1 MTQVQQKQE
10 TAQTF
15 SCSGCGG
22 RPVWDPESGK
32 LKCPYCG
39 HFTDVTAD
47 ETKPEEY
54 PLEAAPTAAQ
64 QDWGEKK
71 RVVRCQGCGAETVL
85 GAEETAT
92 LCPFCGSPHV
102 LEDQTAA
109 GIAPESVLPFKIPQK
124 HAVSAFRKWLKKRW
138 FAPGKAKKMA
148 TLGQISGVYL
158 PHWTY
163 DSDTTSTYVGEAG
176 HHYYVQGRQ
185 AGDGDARRA
194 AHPVGACLRRGA
206 ALFRRRGGARQRAS
220 AGEPAGTGAA
230 L

>member
-92 LCPFCGSPHV
+92 LCPFCGSC
-102 LEDQTAA
+102 LLYTSDAA
-109 GIAPESVLPFKIPQK
+109 
-124 HAVSAFRKWLKKRW
+124 
-138 FAPGKAKKMA
+138 
-148 TLGQISGVYL
+148 
-158 PHWTY
+158 
-163 DSDTTSTYVGEAG
+163 DD
-176 HHYYVQGRQ
+176 
-185 AGDGDARRA
+185 
-194 AHPVGACLRRGA
+194 
-206 ALFRRRGGARQRAS
+206 
-220 AGEPAGTGAA
+220 
-230 L
+230 

>member
-1 MTQVQQKQE
+1 MFHDAGTTEAGDYADLFLLRVR
-10 TAQTF
+10 
-15 SCSGCGG
+15 
-22 RPVWDPESGK
+22 RPPGMGPESGK

-102 LEDQTAA
+102 LEDQ
-109 GIAPESVLPFKIPQK
+109 
-124 HAVSAFRKWLKKRW
+124 
-138 FAPGKAKKMA
+138 
-148 TLGQISGVYL
+148 
-158 PHWTY
+158 
-163 DSDTTSTYVGEAG
+163 
-176 HHYYVQGRQ
+176 
-185 AGDGDARRA
+185 ARRA
-194 AHPVGACLRRGA
+194 SLRK
-206 ALFRRRGGARQRAS
+206 AS
-220 AGEPAGTGAA
+220 CPSRSPRSTPSAPSANG
-230 L
+230 

>member
-15 SCSGCGG
+15 SCAGCGG

-39 HFTDVTAD
+39 HFTDVPAD

-102 LEDQTAA
+102 LEDQAAA

-163 DSDTTSTYVGEAG
+163 DSDTTST
-176 HHYYVQGRQ
+176 
-185 AGDGDARRA
+185 
-194 AHPVGACLRRGA
+194 
-206 ALFRRRGGARQRAS
+206 
-220 AGEPAGTGAA
+220 
-230 L
+230 